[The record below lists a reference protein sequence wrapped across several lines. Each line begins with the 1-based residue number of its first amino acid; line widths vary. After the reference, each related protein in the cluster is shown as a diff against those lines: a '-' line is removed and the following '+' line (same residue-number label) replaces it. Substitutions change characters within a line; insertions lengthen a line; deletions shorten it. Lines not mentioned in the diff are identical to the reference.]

1 MIDASVT
8 TYSYTTTSCQTS
20 KACQKPCIAHHCL
33 SINQSINQSNE
44 LTNRW
49 TNKLLNPG
57 VGLIL
62 NIIAVCLSIENWFII
77 DIVWKLK
84 AVSIPINQNFV
95 YSDEY
100 WIFISIL
107 NFDINIEYWK
117 LILIG
122 SQSQFSALEQPVRRD
137 RATDHWFLHW
147 FPLQMK
153 TQGNWEIN
161 HCLSVHRWS
170 RVLPRP
176 P

>member
-33 SINQSINQSNE
+33 SIKQSINQSNE

-122 SQSQFSALEQPVRRD
+122 SQSQFSA
-137 RATDHWFLHW
+137 
-147 FPLQMK
+147 
-153 TQGNWEIN
+153 
-161 HCLSVHRWS
+161 S
-170 RVLPRP
+170 RTTCQKRSGYRSLIPSLISSSNENSGQLRN
-176 P
+176 

>member
-1 MIDASVT
+1 MWIV
-8 TYSYTTTSCQTS
+8 
-20 KACQKPCIAHHCL
+20 L
-33 SINQSINQSNE
+33 M
-44 LTNRW
+44 TNRW

-107 NFDINIEYWK
+107 NFDINIKYWK

-122 SQSQFSALEQPVRRD
+122 SQSQFSALEQSVRRD